1 MNYIYGGAEAVS
13 INEQRIISTSEIKCV
28 GPAIQVNNEK
38 LTPPYVIKAI
48 GNKEGLK
55 QTLMDSSVI
64 EAFRKRTLR
73 LQIDESDDM
82 EIKAY
87 EKKLNF
93 EYIKAE

>member
-1 MNYIYGGAEAVS
+1 
-13 INEQRIISTSEIKCV
+13 
-28 GPAIQVNNEK
+28 
-38 LTPPYVIKAI
+38 
-48 GNKEGLK
+48 
-55 QTLMDSSVI
+55 MDSSVI